1 MMTALYI
8 LLVLCVLMIVGVCVR
23 TYLHIQ
29 QHRQKPD
36 DQEQIDTSDKE
47 NDSKV

>member
-8 LLVLCVLMIVGVCVR
+8 LLVLCVLMIVGVSVR

-29 QHRQKPD
+29 QQRRKPD
-36 DQEQIDTSDKE
+36 EQDPLAKD
-47 NDSKV
+47 NDPKV